1 MGTKTNNLYLQVN
14 FPVKRGKVEVSEKQ
28 KQNTKERF
36 ALRASNT
43 VNERVRW
50 RQQKSYIPFM
60 EFIHLASP
68 SAILIREKGVQ
79 LRSKIYFWL
88 SERRAD
94 LCM

>member
-43 VNERVRW
+43 VNERVR
-50 RQQKSYIPFM
+50 
-60 EFIHLASP
+60 
-68 SAILIREKGVQ
+68 
-79 LRSKIYFWL
+79 
-88 SERRAD
+88 
-94 LCM
+94 